1 MSLHPCLA
9 LLHCFLQVQSICRLV
24 LRRSARLASSLLV
37 AVLRLQD
44 WLATPRRLVVAV
56 DGGVFLKCTNW
67 RKYLT
72 HYLAEAFGKEQ
83 SVTAMQ
89 GVRCLGSWIWQQ
101 ACDGHCSCQSDHA
114 PFVTPPPLCVLLAVQ
129 ALAHTSWCTCWTSS
143 RWQTAPALAQRS
155 WQLQLQA
162 AEPAMCAAAPHH
174 CRQGGTAARW
184 QQWTGPQDDNC

>member
-1 MSLHPCLA
+1 MPCFAA
-9 LLHCFLQVQSICRLV
+9 LFLQVQSICRLV

-44 WLATPRRLVVAV
+44 WLQVPRRLVVAV

-83 SVTAMQ
+83 QSAAMGVCSALAVGAGSRLATATVDARQ
-89 GVRCLGSWIWQQ
+89 TAHL
-101 ACDGHCSCQSDHA
+101 DTA
-114 PFVTPPPLCVLLAVQ
+114 PLLCVLLAVQ
-129 ALAHTSWCTCWTSS
+129 ALAHTSWCPCWTSS
-143 RWQTAPALAQRS
+143 QWQTAPALAQRS

-162 AEPAMCAAAPHH
+162 AEPAMCAAAL
-174 CRQGGTAARW
+174 RQW
-184 QQWTGPQDDNC
+184 